1 MQKGYYISTDKDK
14 LQIDRI
20 KYLLS
25 QSYWANTRSEETIV
39 KSIENSLCYGVY
51 DESDIQV
58 GFGRIIT
65 DYSTTFYICD
75 VIIDKEH
82 RKRSLGKLLIKQMT
96 EDPRFENLHG
106 ILATSDAHELY
117 RKFGFEKNI
126 ISFMNKPRK

>member
-39 KSIENSLCYGVY
+39 KSIENSLCYGIY
-51 DESDIQV
+51 DEFDIQV

-82 RKRSLGKLLIKQMT
+82 RKKSLGKLLIKQMT